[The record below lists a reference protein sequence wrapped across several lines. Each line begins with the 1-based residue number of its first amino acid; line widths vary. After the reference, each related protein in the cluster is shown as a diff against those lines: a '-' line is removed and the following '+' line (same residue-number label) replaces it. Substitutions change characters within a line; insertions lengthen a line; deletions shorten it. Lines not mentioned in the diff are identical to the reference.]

1 MQRGEWA
8 HRFVHSVAQAG
19 GKLRSADLEAY
30 CADWTSPVRADY
42 RGCQVIAPGLPA
54 LGGVN
59 TVEAVRLLDR
69 LAVSRGLH
77 STSSADA
84 LFWLIQTTRA
94 LWLGPPLPPE
104 RRLDPRTT
112 DVLWQEMQRSGGL
125 TYAGHTRMRKALSHS
140 DAVVAVDEHG
150 NVAALCHS
158 INTLAWGTT
167 GLFVDGVS
175 IPDSASFQQQEIARA
190 GRGNRL
196 PDAMNPVVVTRSGKP
211 VFTSASIG
219 SSLHEITIQGL
230 VNVLDL
236 EMPAGA
242 AACAP
247 NFWMPLPT
255 PVDAAL
261 DGSNRFFVAACVR
274 VGRPRWVLNPPQAV
288 EPTGFNKELLEAVS
302 ARGLQLVEGDHA
314 ALLGHWV
321 AIQQTAPGSPG
332 RLEGAATTRGAATD
346 AEVRGY

>member
-1 MQRGEWA
+1 
-8 HRFVHSVAQAG
+8 
-19 GKLRSADLEAY
+19 
-30 CADWTSPVRADY
+30 
-42 RGCQVIAPGLPA
+42 
-54 LGGVN
+54 
-59 TVEAVRLLDR
+59 
-69 LAVSRGLH
+69 
-77 STSSADA
+77 
-84 LFWLIQTTRA
+84 
-94 LWLGPPLPPE
+94 
-104 RRLDPRTT
+104 
-112 DVLWQEMQRSGGL
+112 
-125 TYAGHTRMRKALSHS
+125 
-140 DAVVAVDEHG
+140 
-150 NVAALCHS
+150 
-158 INTLAWGTT
+158 
-167 GLFVDGVS
+167 
-175 IPDSASFQQQEIARA
+175 
-190 GRGNRL
+190 
-196 PDAMNPVVVTRSGKP
+196 MNPVVVTRSGKP

-261 DGSNRFFVAACVR
+261 DGSNRFFRPIGDWLRRLLVAACVR

-346 AEVRGY
+346 AEVLGY